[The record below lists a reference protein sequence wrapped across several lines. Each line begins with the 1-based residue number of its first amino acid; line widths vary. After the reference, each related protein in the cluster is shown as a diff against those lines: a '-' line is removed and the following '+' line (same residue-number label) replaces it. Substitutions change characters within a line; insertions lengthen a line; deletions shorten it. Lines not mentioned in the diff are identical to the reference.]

1 MKYIQITIK
10 MAQFISIIDDT
21 LGGDS
26 PNQTKKVFDKEFNNT
41 DDIDLYNW
49 TQNNNSKKMV
59 YIYKNPLYT
68 KTIISSLCMNSD
80 IKLLYFSNYH
90 DLDDKNNN
98 LLSEITNN
106 SNIRPEQVVL
116 IGLNDEDYDID
127 YEGLENLNIEYYT
140 LSIIRKKGID
150 TILNKVY
157 DNTKTIAYFNL
168 EVFSTKIAPSVE
180 RRNLSIG
187 DEITLDETNKK
198 KVYSGLNYEELETI
212 AKFLLDKVE
221 YLLISGFNSSI
232 DNETHFFSR
241 MTSEVV
247 QILYR
252 NIMNIKEKK
261 INVFNENSRFLIFR
275 KMKQESDDDIGWYI
289 LRFISMDDRLKM
301 LESIEDSKI
310 YTFDLSDFTEENSE
324 TSEDEMLDGE
334 ILITAT
340 NIDDQQCKSYY
351 AATTIMDCTLFPQE
365 KFLMGFELVNF

>member
-1 MKYIQITIK
+1 

-26 PNQTKKVFDKEFNNT
+26 PNQTKKVFDKEFNNP

-127 YEGLENLNIEYYT
+127 CEGLENLNIEYYT

-150 TILNKVY
+150 TILNKVC

-180 RRNLSIG
+180 RRNLSIE
-187 DEITLDETNKK
+187 DEITLDESNKK
-198 KVYSGLNYEELETI
+198 KVYNGLNYEELEAS
-212 AKFLLDKVE
+212 AKFLHDKVE
-221 YLLISGFNSSI
+221 YLLISGFNSNI

-252 NIMNIKEKK
+252 NIMDIKEKK

-310 YTFDLSDFTEENSE
+310 YTFDLSDFTDENSE
-324 TSEDEMLDGE
+324 SSEDEILDGE

-340 NIDDQQCKSYY
+340 NIDDQQSKSYY
-351 AATTIMDCTLFPQE
+351 AATSIMDCTLFPQE